1 MRFKIMRDSKIIK
14 EIDSDRCYTVYMH
27 TSPSGKRYIG
37 ITSNKSPERR
47 WGKNGS
53 YYTNKHLRSA
63 IAKYGWENFK
73 HEILFKKLTKQEA
86 EEKEIEL
93 IAKYQSNNR
102 EFGYNIENGGNCIG
116 TMSEETKR
124 MLSEI
129 HKSIDKDWVRIPIC
143 QYTTDGVLIREWKS
157 SVHAEKAL
165 GIEHTSIRCCCRGD
179 VKISGGYI
187 WKNKDDILTEEEVVW
202 RNTSNRYSPNK
213 KEVSQYDRDGTF
225 IKKYDSIL
233 SASKELDIEHAVIS
247 RCCNDTQRIAGG
259 YIWRY
264 SDVELTTEHL
274 SWCNETSSRPTTRRA
289 VFQYSN
295 DGNLI
300 RRYDSISAASL
311 ATGISSGNIS
321 VCCSGNG
328 KQKTAGGYIW
338 RYADD

>member
-1 MRFKIMRDSKIIK
+1 MRFKIMEENKIIEK
-14 EIDSDRCYTVYMH
+14 INNDRCYTVYMH

-37 ITSNKSPERR
+37 ITSQKPERR
-47 WGKNGS
+47 WGNNGS
-53 YYTNKHLRSA
+53 YYQNKHLRSA

-73 HEILFKKLTKQEA
+73 HEILFEKLTKQEA

-102 EFGYNIENGGNCIG
+102 EFGYNIENGGNSTGCF
-116 TMSEETKR
+116 SEETKR
-124 MLSEI
+124 MLSKI
-129 HKSIDKDWVRIPIC
+129 HKTIDKDWVRIPIC
-143 QYTTDGVLIREWKS
+143 QYTTEGVLIKEWKS
-157 SVHAEKAL
+157 SIHAEKAL

-187 WKNKDDILTEEEVVW
+187 WKNKGDVLTEEEVVW

-213 KEVSQYDRDGTF
+213 KEISQYDKNGKF

-233 SASKELDIEHAVIS
+233 SASKELGIEHAVIS

-264 SDVELTTEHL
+264 SDVELTIEHL
-274 SWCNETSSRPTTRRA
+274 KWCNETSERPTIRRA
-289 VFQYSN
+289 VSQYSK
-295 DGNLI
+295 DGNLLKQ
-300 RRYDSISAASL
+300 YESIATASL
-311 ATGISSGNIS
+311 ETGILSGSIS

-328 KQKTAGGYIW
+328 RQKTAGGYIW
-338 RYADD
+338 RYTDG